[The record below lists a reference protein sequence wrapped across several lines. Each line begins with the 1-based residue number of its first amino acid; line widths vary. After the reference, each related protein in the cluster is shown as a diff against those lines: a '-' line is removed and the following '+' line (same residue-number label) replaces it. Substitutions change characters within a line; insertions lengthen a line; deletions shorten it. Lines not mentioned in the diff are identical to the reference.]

1 MDDSDVQLAA
11 EMAAISTV
19 KSAELVELAGSTD
32 RLLAFQNRLED
43 AKDKVEIVKEI
54 LNEVEPHEINP
65 RVVTDVDN
73 YLAKADVEIP
83 VSVTYDQV
91 LGAEDL
97 GRRLCPLDFQMTRM
111 TGVENFLG
119 DFFRK
124 VKEISVQLGSDFRD
138 FYLVLTQTVDSLE
151 DQIDLTE
158 KFLQRIPAFKAGT
171 DEILLGVRL
180 FNMFKIKDKV
190 DEQWVSNVSKMNT
203 TVGALANNYYQTSQK
218 NLNDTMA
225 FFGGFAD
232 LNDDQGM
239 QRFLTLPQAIPSVR
253 FKECSY
259 PNKEET
265 NSVVTAKQSVE
276 LMGGA
281 FFIDVR
287 REKVNTEPKGLLEL
301 ESYIEGYV
309 TYDMVGFQNNS
320 PTIYPKIGTE
330 IKTLSSEVIR
340 SIIKLMREILKSWR
354 KSIEGQDRY
363 KVNDVE
369 FAEIMKGIY
378 ESQMSDSLK
387 EKVRHAFSAIIRKNQ
402 SELLATRT
410 SVSNYLVL
418 VFNGLIEI
426 CNTSITANTPE
437 E

>member
-19 KSAELVELAGSTD
+19 KSAELVELAGNTG
-32 RLLAFQNRLED
+32 RLETFQNRLED
-43 AKDKVEIVKEI
+43 AKDKVEIVREI
-54 LNEVEPHEINP
+54 LNETEAHEINP
-65 RVVTDVDN
+65 NIVADVDN
-73 YLAKADVEIP
+73 YLAKAGVEIP
-83 VSVTYDQV
+83 YSNGYQEV

-111 TGVENFLG
+111 MGVENFLG

-124 VKEISVQLGSDFRD
+124 VKQLSVQLGSEFRD

-190 DEQWVSNVSKMNT
+190 DEQWVSNVSKMNS
-203 TVGALANNYYQTSQK
+203 TVGALANNYYLTSQK
-218 NLNDTMA
+218 NLNETMA
-225 FFGGFAD
+225 FFGGFAE
-232 LNDDQGM
+232 LNDDQGT
-239 QRFLTLPQAIPSVR
+239 QRFLTLPKAIPSVR

-259 PNKEET
+259 PNKEASD
-265 NSVVTAKQSVE
+265 NVVTAKQSVE

-281 FFIDVR
+281 YFLDTR
-287 REKVNTEPKGLLEL
+287 LEKVNTEPKGLFEL
-301 ESYIEGYV
+301 ETYIEGYI
-309 TYDMVGFQNNS
+309 THDMVGFQNNA

-340 SIIKLMREILKSWR
+340 SILKLMREILKSWR
-354 KSIEGQDRY
+354 KSIEGQDSY
-363 KVNDVE
+363 KVNDAE
-369 FAEIMKGIY
+369 FSEIMKGIY

-387 EKVRHAFSAIIRKNQ
+387 EKVRHAFSGIVRKNQ

-426 CNTSITANTPE
+426 CNTSISANTPE